1 VFTDVDPSSELA
13 QTEVFGPV
21 LAITK
26 FSTDEE
32 AIAIALYRF
41 RAILPT
47 TPEGVA
53 TLGMIDID
61 EGVDEDYLVPSRA
74 RAGPAVLVQGMAR
87 QPIRWVATHLR
98 QHGAMVASGI
108 LTGYAGRFAAHILK
122 HRPTLTSALTKVT
135 RAAGDEN
142 RLSVD
147 MYRAMPRSSMRS
159 LRWWPPMFPQRA
171 FPVYRCG
178 WKGLHTARAV
188 ARISASCL
196 PVIGSIRQHQ
206 TEPESQRATARMV
219 EPVDFDLANLECDA
233 FDVSRNLRRGRP
245 SLV

>member
-1 VFTDVDPSSELA
+1 VSRNFLRATTAKQTAAGLLAVCSVGSCLAAGALDP
-13 QTEVFGPV
+13 QGPV
-21 LAITK
+21 GSAERLILLNSTAIMLVVVVPV
-26 FSTDEE
+26 
-32 AIAIALYRF
+32 IVL
-41 RAILPT
+41 
-47 TPEGVA
+47 TP
-53 TLGMIDID
+53 
-61 EGVDEDYLVPSRA
+61 

>member
-1 VFTDVDPSSELA
+1 MQDGIGRYFGMRTSRHRQYHYLIAQLALTCCDFKKACASRHCDP
-13 QTEVFGPV
+13 
-21 LAITK
+21 
-26 FSTDEE
+26 
-32 AIAIALYRF
+32 
-41 RAILPT
+41 
-47 TPEGVA
+47 
-53 TLGMIDID
+53 
-61 EGVDEDYLVPSRA
+61 
-74 RAGPAVLVQGMAR
+74 
-87 QPIRWVATHLR
+87 ATHLR
-98 QHGAMVASGI
+98 QHGAMVAFGI